1 MKGEECGLELP
12 LVKGVDGEVSMEEGE
27 EKLEA

>member
-12 LVKGVDGEVSMEEGE
+12 LVRVDGEVSMEEGE